1 MLPLYGEKPCSNP
14 PGPRRWKR
22 KASLEKL
29 RERKIRVR
37 RLCREVG
44 REPVI
49 AHPEVQRDVAFK
61 SPSVLQVEAGIP
73 KIVLL
78 SRWGVV
84 GHNFEGRREGLRPAV
99 VDSVDALTNFVNVGV
114 VAVAPLET
122 KLEIVIAAPIRLV
135 PRAACGPFQHPRRIL
150 KFVGCCA

>member
-1 MLPLYGEKPCSNP
+1 M
-14 PGPRRWKR
+14 
-22 KASLEKL
+22 
-29 RERKIRVR
+29 
-37 RLCREVG
+37 
-44 REPVI
+44 
-49 AHPEVQRDVAFK
+49 AFK

-150 KFVGCCA
+150 KFVGCCACLG